1 VPYDVWLESGH
12 IHAPPGK
19 AINYAFVAKRL
30 GELAAKYD
38 IKALAFDPYHM
49 SYLEVELEAQGIELN
64 LVPHGQGFRPA
75 RESNL
80 WMTHSIDLVEDL
92 IATGKIQVLDNPC
105 LTWTVASAVMEADA
119 QENRCFSKRKR
130 TGRIDGAV
138 ALAMAVGAAEQRT
151 VTQNLDDFLNRP
163 MSM

>member
-1 VPYDVWLESGH
+1 
-12 IHAPPGK
+12 
-19 AINYAFVAKRL
+19 
-30 GELAAKYD
+30 
-38 IKALAFDPYHM
+38 M
-49 SYLEVELEAQGIELN
+49 
-64 LVPHGQGFRPA
+64 
-75 RESNL
+75 ESNL

-92 IATGKIQVLDNPC
+92 ITTGKIQVLANPC
-105 LTWTVASAVMEADA
+105 LTWNVASAVMEADA

>member
-1 VPYDVWLESGH
+1 MS
-12 IHAPPGK
+12 ITK
-19 AINYAFVAKRL
+19 A
-30 GELAAKYD
+30 
-38 IKALAFDPYHM
+38 
-49 SYLEVELEAQGIELN
+49 EADYFAQEHVHTVDDGR
-64 LVPHGQGFRPA
+64 GA
-75 RESNL
+75 REVYL
-80 WMTHSIDLVEDL
+80 DGVKVDYAIFADTKLGLVVSHFQPL
-92 IATGKIQVLDNPC
+92 KVVPGTGKIQVLDNPC
-105 LTWTVASAVMEADA
+105 LAWNVASAVMEADA